1 MKRSGAV
8 SVVILL
14 LLGCGPQNNAQRAIS
29 KGAKAMKPNVT
40 AVTVDVPVARNRP
53 WPMPGVVATGLNKAL
68 TGLRAGSTLT
78 VRLSVP
84 RDAGTNPGMELI
96 GTVDVESGILTVRTE
111 CGCFEFL
118 PNSRFRVKDLKG
130 NVTTSGEIEPAGQNP
145 VDIWAQFGRAA
156 KMTAEGPVRPRARRL
171 RRLWVR
177 HQDDR
182 PRLTRARH
190 RSGRDKPSASVRV
203 NRLARLYHPDL
214 YAQAATSRARWE
226 TLGSQA
232 INRCS
237 GPARLD
243 SRRGGR
249 GDRLKESKATIRAA
263 KRLRGSNR
271 TRIS

>member
-29 KGAKAMKPNVT
+29 KGAKAMKPNVK

-156 KMTAEGPVRPRARRL
+156 KMTAEGPVSCERGVFAVCGFGTRMIARDSHGHDIDL
-171 RRLWVR
+171 DATNQAL
-177 HQDDR
+177 
-182 PRLTRARH
+182 PYELTGSR
-190 RSGRDKPSASVRV
+190 GFITLTFSASSDFKGTV
-203 NRLARLYHPDL
+203 
-214 YAQAATSRARWE
+214 
-226 TLGSQA
+226 
-232 INRCS
+232 
-237 GPARLD
+237 
-243 SRRGGR
+243 
-249 GDRLKESKATIRAA
+249 GDFGIPSYQ
-263 KRLRGSNR
+263 
-271 TRIS
+271 